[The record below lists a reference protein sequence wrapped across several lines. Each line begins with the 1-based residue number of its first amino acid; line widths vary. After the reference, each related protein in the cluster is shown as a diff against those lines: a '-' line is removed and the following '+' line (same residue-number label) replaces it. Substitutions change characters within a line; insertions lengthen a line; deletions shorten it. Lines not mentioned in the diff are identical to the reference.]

1 MFNCSYTVIVPTW
14 TEKKRRSNIKDHG
27 IDFAGC
33 EAIFDWPVTVF
44 EDDRER
50 YGEQRL
56 CALGWLN
63 GVVVHL
69 TYTERGE
76 DFHVISLR
84 KAEKHEV
91 KRYLKEISH

>member
-1 MFNCSYTVIVPTW
+1 MILVLAILASVKQFDSGPLHSTPFTVHLALIFNCSYTVIVPTW

-69 TYTERGE
+69 T
-76 DFHVISLR
+76 
-84 KAEKHEV
+84 
-91 KRYLKEISH
+91 